1 MEDPLPT
8 TSSLPKDVIA
18 MNRYRVTVNGKE
30 FNVLLHEKVHSIIK
44 FEVEN
49 EVYEVEV
56 TPTIQR
62 PQHAQPGAV
71 APKATPAPRPSGL
84 STDKVVAPMPG
95 IVVNVAVEA
104 GAEVQQGQVVCV
116 VEAMKMEN
124 NITSPKTG
132 KVKEVLVKGGQ
143 EVDNGQALIVFE

>member
-1 MEDPLPT
+1 
-8 TSSLPKDVIA
+8 

-49 EVYEVEV
+49 EVFEVEV

-62 PQHAQPGAV
+62 PQATQSQGV
-71 APKATPAPRPSGL
+71 VPKAAPAPRSTGASG
-84 STDKVVAPMPG
+84 DKVVAPMPG
-95 IVVNVAVEA
+95 IVVNVAVEV
-104 GAEVQQGQVVCV
+104 GAEVQQGQIVCV

-124 NITSPKTG
+124 NITSPRAG
-132 KVKEVLVKGGQ
+132 KVKEVLVQAGQ